1 MKALKIS
8 QIARILLFYGITRH
22 LPDSTVP
29 CGAIFR
35 TALYHSCRRLLQR
48 CGGDVDIEQGAYIGC
63 ARDIS
68 VVDHSRIGIRAWIG
82 RGTTIGSRVMMGP
95 EVMIFTSNHRT
106 TRLDVPMSEQGMTE
120 DMPVTIGDDVWIGA
134 RAILLPGI
142 TINSGSI
149 VGAGAVVTKDV
160 PPGSIVAGNP
170 ARVVRYRIAAD
181 PKDVEWQSR

>member
-1 MKALKIS
+1 
-8 QIARILLFYGITRH
+8 
-22 LPDSTVP
+22 
-29 CGAIFR
+29 
-35 TALYHSCRRLLQR
+35 
-48 CGGDVDIEQGAYIGC
+48 
-63 ARDIS
+63 
-68 VVDHSRIGIRAWIG
+68 
-82 RGTTIGSRVMMGP
+82 
-95 EVMIFTSNHRT
+95 
-106 TRLDVPMSEQGMTE
+106 MSEQGMTE

>member
-1 MKALKIS
+1 MKTLKLS
-8 QIARILLFYGITRH
+8 QMARMLLYYGITRH

-35 TALYHSCRRLLQR
+35 LARYHSCRRLLQR
-48 CGGDVDIEQGAYIGC
+48 CGGNVNIERGAYIGC
-63 ARDIS
+63 GRDIS
-68 VVDHSRIGIRAWIG
+68 VGDHSGIGIRAWIG

-106 TRLDVPMSEQGMTE
+106 TRLDVPMLEQGMTE

-142 TINSGSI
+142 TIHSGSI

-160 PPGSIVAGNP
+160 PCGSVVAGNP
-170 ARVVRYRIAAD
+170 ARVVRYRIAPD
-181 PKDVEWQSR
+181 PKGIEWQSR